1 MGYFLVVDKK
11 VLKYSDDFH
20 KVLET
25 MADMYGG
32 RVSIEYYGLI
42 TKSEMLS
49 MEYMDTHEGCCFFI
63 SSLELID
70 WDTGARRD
78 ISINIYHSGYLMEYV
93 DDEDEDGYAI
103 IEWLKANKENYYLDY
118 SESGLKKYCV
128 MVEESFEGSFDSL
141 EEAYDYLKGHEV
153 YGNLRVMNSNE
164 GIRIKDTGLGCLRHD
179 KGYHTIDFN
188 VVADE
193 SVGGMEFDIA
203 IIELDTVFNHF
214 HWDNAKALA
223 WYLDRDRSLY
233 HLGIVDYHEA
243 LGKACEMLVKMSE
256 CKDCYEFQE
265 KGCPFADALSVS
277 CDGECHRVEEWLKY
291 FREIR
296 GD

>member
-1 MGYFLVVDKK
+1 MGYFLVVNKK
-11 VLKYSDDFH
+11 VLKYSNNFD

-32 RVSIEYYGLI
+32 RVSIDYYGLI
-42 TKSEMLS
+42 TKEEMLS
-49 MEYMDTHEGCCFFI
+49 MEYMDIHEGSYFFI
-63 SSLELID
+63 AGLELID
-70 WDTGARRD
+70 WDTGARKD

-103 IEWLKANKENYYLDY
+103 IEWLKANKESYYLEY

-128 MVEESFEGSFDSL
+128 MVEKSFEGSFDSL

-153 YGNLRVMNSNE
+153 YGNLRVMNSNG
-164 GIRIKDTGLGCLRHD
+164 GIRVRDTGLGCLRHD
-179 KGYHTIDFN
+179 IGYHTIDFN

-214 HWDNAKALA
+214 HEDNAKALA
-223 WYLDRDRSLY
+223 WHLDRDRSQY
-233 HLGIVDYHEA
+233 HLGIVDYQEA
-243 LGKACEMLVKMSE
+243 LNKACEMLVRMSE
-256 CKDCYEFQE
+256 CKDCYEFLE
-265 KGCPFADALSVS
+265 ECPFHKGKEYLGKEV
-277 CDGECHRVEEWLKY
+277 CQGECHSIEAWMKY
-291 FREIR
+291 FKKI
-296 GD
+296 